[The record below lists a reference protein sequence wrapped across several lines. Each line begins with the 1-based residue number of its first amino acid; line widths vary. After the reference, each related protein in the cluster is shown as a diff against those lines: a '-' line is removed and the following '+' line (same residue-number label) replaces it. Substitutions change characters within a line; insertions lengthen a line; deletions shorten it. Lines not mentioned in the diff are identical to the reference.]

1 MISPT
6 KDAQL
11 FVMRSGAF
19 QLCDSS
25 NCRTIP
31 IFSFPPKKGV
41 LFVVLS
47 FCGLSCRSVVASL
60 IFLSVLPSESV
71 QTFSQYDHYHR
82 IITAKFHAN
91 SLIRVSQLV
100 VKKCKWYGV
109 KLKYSTLYRYTEG
122 STQKEFVKAIGSIE
136 LLLDRNQACSVVIGS
151 SEIIQQWTND
161 NTFRQVSSAF
171 SFLLC
176 SLAATKP
183 CCSVLLIHTEQVVFE
198 LSVALCRWCRKFS
211 KRRRPLYCLPRSF

>member
-136 LLLDRNQACSVVIGS
+136 LLLDRNQACSVVIDRLKSFSNGRTITPS
-151 SEIIQQWTND
+151 DRSHLL
-161 NTFRQVSSAF
+161 FHFCCVVS
-171 SFLLC
+171 LPQ
-176 SLAATKP
+176 SLAVL
-183 CCSVLLIHTEQVVFE
+183 CC
-198 LSVALCRWCRKFS
+198 
-211 KRRRPLYCLPRSF
+211 